1 MHSCVEDA
9 VRIKMNMDQQE
20 EEEIKKRRHNVI
32 LHGLA
37 ESVADSAE
45 DRRREPGA

>member
-1 MHSCVEDA
+1 MEDA
-9 VRIKMNMDQQE
+9 VKIKMNMDQHE
-20 EEEIKKRRHNVI
+20 EEEIKKRHNVI